1 MPTVSAFF
9 GIVIRIYYDDHG
21 PPHFHAYYG
30 EHSAQVS
37 IETLDLI
44 GGSLPKRA
52 LSLII
57 EWALAHRGELRED
70 WQRASEHQA
79 LLPIEPLE

>member
-1 MPTVSAFF
+1 MPTISAFF

-37 IETLDLI
+37 IEGPDLI

-52 LSLII
+52 LSLTV
-57 EWALAHRGELRED
+57 EWAVAHREELRED
-70 WQRASEHQA
+70 WRRAGEHQV